1 MIPSSTSANTA
12 TRPARHAGGK
22 MIVSPETAQICYQA
36 GNMLAFLGGGIVF
49 GFLLGIST
57 HFFFKKNVVE

>member
-1 MIPSSTSANTA
+1 
-12 TRPARHAGGK
+12 

-36 GNMLAFLGGGIVF
+36 GNMLVFLGGGIVF